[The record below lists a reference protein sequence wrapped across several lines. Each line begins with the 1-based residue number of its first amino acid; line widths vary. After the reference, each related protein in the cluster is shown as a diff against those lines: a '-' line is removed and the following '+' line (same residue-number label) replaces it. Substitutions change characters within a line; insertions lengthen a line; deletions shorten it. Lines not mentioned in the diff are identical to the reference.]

1 MAKESSEWEFL
12 KKKMGRSKQEKD
24 SNLDKANI
32 KEKVIRSDQLELL
45 PIFPYSECLISMLP
59 APNVTDHSY
68 FDSVYLKILT
78 ALSVWAN

>member
-1 MAKESSEWEFL
+1 MAKESSKWEFL
-12 KKKMGRSKQEKD
+12 KKKWVNQNRKRIA
-24 SNLDKANI
+24 NLAKANI

-78 ALSVWAN
+78 ALSFRAN